1 MSDVVTLG
9 ETMALVRADN
19 SGPLPHVHGLTLGIG
34 GSESNFAIGLARLG
48 ASVTWIGAVGQDSLG
63 DLVVRELRAEGVT
76 VVARRD
82 PAAPTGL
89 MIKERRTPEQLKVW
103 YYRTGSAGS
112 YLAPDDIPADVISG
126 ARLLHVTGITPG
138 LSPCAAEA
146 TSYAVDVARQAGT
159 LVSFDVNYRA
169 GVWSADDARPVLQK
183 LCGRADIV
191 FAGEEEGAL
200 VVGNGDASTL
210 ARRFA
215 ELGPTQVVIK
225 RGSQGA
231 YALVDGMEYDQPVVP
246 VTSIDSV
253 GAGDA
258 FVAGYLAELLAGLP
272 PAGRLLTAARLG
284 AFACLVL
291 GDWEGAPRRSELAL
305 LDGGEP
311 VTR

>member
-9 ETMALVRADN
+9 ETMALFRAD
-19 SGPLPHVHGLTLGIG
+19 SPGPLPHVHGLTLGIG
-34 GSESNFAIGLARLG
+34 GAESNVAIGLARLG
-48 ASVTWIGAVGQDSLG
+48 TSVTWVGAVGQDSLG
-63 DLVVRELRAEGVT
+63 DLVVRELRAEGLT

-82 PAAPTGL
+82 PTAPTGL
-89 MIKERRTPEQLKVW
+89 MIKERRTAEQLKVW
-103 YYRTGSAGS
+103 YYRAGSAGS
-112 YLAPDDIPADVISG
+112 RLGPDDIPVDVVAE
-126 ARLLHVTGITPG
+126 ARLLHVTGITPA
-138 LSPCAAEA
+138 LSPTAADA
-146 TSYAVDVARQAGT
+146 TSYAVDIARQAGA

-169 GVWSADDARPVLQK
+169 GVWAADDARPVLQK
-183 LCGRADIV
+183 LCARADIV

-200 VVGNGDASTL
+200 VVGDGDAPNL

-215 ELGPTQVVIK
+215 ELGATQVVIK

-231 YALVDGMEYDQPVVP
+231 YALVDGTEYDQPVVP
-246 VTSIDSV
+246 VRSIDSV

-272 PAGRLLTAARLG
+272 PAGRLMTAARSG

-305 LDGGEP
+305 LDGSEP
-311 VTR
+311 VSR